1 MLSLKITRN
10 KARIWV
16 KRSVCGFGFR
26 FRRVHRRFSIWQP
39 FAAWREL
46 RSASC
51 RRYICAC
58 RSPDRRRT
66 NAVVGQICMKNAS
79 TRTERM
85 EAIKGFVCKYGPMDI
100 MTALT
105 ITAKFAEY
113 NQVYLPKSKLLRKE
127 VMDILLHMKHFFPF
141 AAALCEAAAQHHTV
155 STCDSLSRF
164 LS

>member
-1 MLSLKITRN
+1 MPLGEN
-10 KARIWV
+10 
-16 KRSVCGFGFR
+16 
-26 FRRVHRRFSIWQP
+26 
-39 FAAWREL
+39 FAL
-46 RSASC
+46 RLAADIFAPAV
-51 RRYICAC
+51 RLTGGA
-58 RSPDRRRT
+58 PT
-66 NAVVGQICMKNAS
+66 PVVGQICMKNAS

-85 EAIKGFVCKYGPMDI
+85 EAIKGFVCKYGPMDIMTALTITAKFAEYNQVYLPKSKLLRKEVIKYGPMDI

>member
-66 NAVVGQICMKNAS
+66 NARRRSDLHEKCLHTHRADGGDQGFCLQVWSDGHHDSFNDHGTAS
-79 TRTERM
+79 GRDSGLLAEKQTAPERSHGHPSTY
-85 EAIKGFVCKYGPMDI
+85 EA
-100 MTALT
+100 
-105 ITAKFAEY
+105 
-113 NQVYLPKSKLLRKE
+113 
-127 VMDILLHMKHFFPF
+127 
-141 AAALCEAAAQHHTV
+141 
-155 STCDSLSRF
+155 F
-164 LS
+164 LSIRRCFV

>member
-1 MLSLKITRN
+1 MRCIST
-10 KARIWV
+10 
-16 KRSVCGFGFR
+16 FY
-26 FRRVHRRFSIWQP
+26 
-39 FAAWREL
+39 
-46 RSASC
+46 RSAQ
-51 RRYICAC
+51 
-58 RSPDRRRT
+58 RRRQACSIPPEWMLNLSGRAAQSRAEYSLGENFALRLAADIFAPAVRLT
-66 NAVVGQICMKNAS
+66 GGAPTPVVGQICMKNAS

>member
-1 MLSLKITRN
+1 LVSHLPLGEN
-10 KARIWV
+10 
-16 KRSVCGFGFR
+16 
-26 FRRVHRRFSIWQP
+26 
-39 FAAWREL
+39 FAL
-46 RSASC
+46 RLAADIFAPAV
-51 RRYICAC
+51 RLTGGA
-58 RSPDRRRT
+58 PT
-66 NAVVGQICMKNAS
+66 PVVGQICMKNAS